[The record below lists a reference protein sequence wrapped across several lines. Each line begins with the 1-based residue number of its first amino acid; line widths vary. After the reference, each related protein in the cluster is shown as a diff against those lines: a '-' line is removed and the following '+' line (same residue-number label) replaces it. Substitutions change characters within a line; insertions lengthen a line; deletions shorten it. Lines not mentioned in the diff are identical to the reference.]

1 MIIGNQASKSFQLF
15 DSYTQITTEYKDQ
28 HSVLMAYFRKLY
40 LEDQIPSIDLLCVTY
55 HDKIIRVPEE
65 LLDAWLR
72 KQFALEVQVRL
83 LGSDIIEL
91 ESYIEAE
98 GYEVRFDRNPN
109 VAYNGGIDWG
119 FYYTTLTPY
128 NGRYVKFG
136 YGATRNESLAH
147 AFMR

>member
-1 MIIGNQASKSFQLF
+1 
-15 DSYTQITTEYKDQ
+15 
-28 HSVLMAYFRKLY
+28 MAYLRKIY
-40 LEDQIPSIDLLCVTY
+40 LEDQIPDIDVLCITY
-55 HDKIIRVPEE
+55 HDKTIRVPDD

-83 LGSDIIEL
+83 LGSDIVDLDKYVETL
-91 ESYIEAE
+91 
-98 GYEVRFDRNPN
+98 GYEIQVERNPN
-109 VAYNGGIDWG
+109 AAYNAGIDWG